1 MSQQQPEETAP
12 LDAFVQRHVAE
23 AERRRREREDAE
35 AALRASTLAS
45 DIDRDV
51 TANVLNDAY
60 AQGRLRPEEHAERT
74 TRAFTARTL
83 GDLDLVLT
91 GLQHPSS
98 SAPAP
103 LHGARKALFWVV
115 TVITSPFLMMGLGLF
130 LAGDSIGTHVFGLVL
145 LIALRARPVRAAA
158 MGLAPGRRDSLA
170 AGALTDR

>member
-145 LIALRARPVRAAA
+145 LTLF
-158 MGLAPGRRDSLA
+158 APGLF
-170 AGALTDR
+170 ALQRWAWPRADGTRWPRVR